1 MTDARPPAAISASEF
16 FVSWLPQAFVAGG
29 CQAPDDAPVVRVSIA
44 GPDGGQWHI
53 QAQDAQLKVTTGATG
68 PAPRLW
74 IRQSAADF
82 SATFGGDPDL
92 PDLLPPG
99 WGPLD
104 FLFLDPRDRELLRQ
118 IDGRLLIEVNGR
130 RRRRWSLDLAT
141 GKNGL
146 QAGRAR
152 ATVRVDG
159 TTYDGLKTG
168 TLPPLKALLDGRIA
182 VDGDRALA
190 MQALMLLGARLTRG

>member
-1 MTDARPPAAISASEF
+1 MADTHPPAAISASEF
-16 FVSWLPQAFVAGG
+16 FTTWLPEAYAAGG
-29 CQAPDDAPVVRVSIA
+29 CQAPDDAPLVRVSIT
-44 GPDGGQWHI
+44 GPDGGEWSI
-53 QAQDAQLKVTTGATG
+53 QAEDARLNVTAGAG
-68 PAPRLW
+68 GAPAQLW

-82 SATFGGDPDL
+82 RATFGGDPDL

-118 IDGRLLIEVNGR
+118 IDGRLLIEINGR

-146 QAGRAR
+146 GAGRAR

-159 TTYDGLKTG
+159 TSYDALKSG
-168 TLPPLKALLDGRIA
+168 SLPPLKALLEGRIG
-182 VDGDRALA
+182 VEGDRALA
-190 MQALMLLGARLTRG
+190 MQALMLLGARLNRR